1 MADEQIYQVLQEKF
15 GFTSFRPGQEEVIK
29 MLLAGKNILAVL
41 PTGAGKSLLY
51 QLPAYLLPGVVL
63 IVSPLISLMQDQVD
77 RLRRRGER
85 RVIMLNGQLT
95 GYERKQVLQHLIT
108 YKFVFTS
115 PETLANPD
123 VLAALQ
129 NVQLGLM
136 VVDEA
141 HCVSQWGPD
150 FRPEYLLL
158 KKIRTTLANP
168 LTLLLTATATPTV
181 RHDILEKL
189 GLNQHEVHQVVRSVN
204 RPNILMTVTT
214 LASQEEKDHKLLQ
227 LIKKFEGPGII
238 YFASRKLATQM
249 ANQLAKLTGKP
260 VAAYHAGVSPV
271 ERFRIQE
278 QFMNNNLRL
287 ICATS
292 AFGMGIDKE
301 DIRFVIHY
309 HMPSNLE
316 NYVQEIGRAG
326 RDGHQSIA
334 VLLYASGDEQIQR
347 QLTHLDLPPEKLLSQ
362 VQKGELPA
370 SVMGEQGE
378 IFKFYLT
385 HHYQPQQVI
394 KAFKRRQQQLK
405 AELQIMLEYIMQDSC
420 RRTYILQ
427 YFGEEPVTMDR
438 LCCDVDDPAWEDQKI
453 LPASPVTTSPRYLPW
468 QQRLARLI
476 KIAKS

>member
-1 MADEQIYQVLQEKF
+1 MADEQLYQVLQEKF

-29 MLLAGKNILAVL
+29 ALLAGKDTLAVL

-51 QLPAYLLPGVVL
+51 QLPAYVLPGITL

-85 RVIMLNGQLT
+85 RVVMLNGQLT
-95 GYERKQVLQHLIT
+95 GYERAQVLQHLT
-108 YKFVFTS
+108 SYKFVFTS
-115 PETLANPD
+115 PETLASSD
-123 VLAALQ
+123 VVTALQ
-129 NVQLGLM
+129 QVQLSLL

-141 HCVSQWGPD
+141 HCISQWGPD

-158 KKIRTTLANP
+158 KKIRTTLAKP

-189 GLNQHEVHQVVRSVN
+189 GLDESEIYQVVRSVN
-204 RPNILMTVTT
+204 RPNILMAVTT
-214 LASQEEKDHKLLQ
+214 LANQEEKDHQLLQ
-227 LIKKFEGPGII
+227 LVQKFYGSGII

-249 ANQLAKLTGKP
+249 ANQLAKQTGKN

-278 QFMNNNLRL
+278 QFMNNQLQI

-292 AFGMGIDKE
+292 AFGMGIDKN

-326 RDGHQSIA
+326 RDGRQSIA
-334 VLLYASGDEQIQR
+334 VLLYAPGDEQIQR
-347 QLTHLDLPPEKLLSQ
+347 QLTRLDLPPEELLSQ
-362 VQKGELPA
+362 VQNGELPA

-378 IFKFYLT
+378 IFEFYLN
-385 HHYQPQQVI
+385 HHYQPQQVLEV
-394 KAFKRRQQQLK
+394 FKRRQQQLK
-405 AELQIMLEYIMQDSC
+405 EELRIMLDYVMQDSC
-420 RRTYILQ
+420 RRSYILQ
-427 YFGEEPVTMDR
+427 YFGETPIVVDQ
-438 LCCDVDDPAWEDQKI
+438 LCCDVDDPTWEEQEI
-453 LPASPVTTSPRYLPW
+453 LPASSPKDTSGYLTW